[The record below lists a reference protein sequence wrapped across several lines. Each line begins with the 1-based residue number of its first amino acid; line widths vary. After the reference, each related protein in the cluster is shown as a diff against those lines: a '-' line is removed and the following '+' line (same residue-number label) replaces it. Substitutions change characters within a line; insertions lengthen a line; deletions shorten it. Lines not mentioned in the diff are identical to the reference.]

1 MTAGYRIV
9 WRPMA
14 EADLDSIIDT
24 IAQDNSTRAEEFGQD
39 LRDKTLPLAKHPLM
53 GRTGRPGLPDF
64 VRELVVHRNYIIFY
78 RVHDEARTVEILRLK
93 HAAQQMP

>member
-1 MTAGYRIV
+1 MTAGYRIA

-14 EADLDSIIDT
+14 EADLASIIDY
-24 IAQDNSTRAEEFGQD
+24 IGRDNPARAEAFG
-39 LRDKTLPLAKHPLM
+39 REMRNKTLSLAQNPKM
-53 GRTGRPGLPDF
+53 GRTGRPGIPAY

-78 RVHDEARTVEILRLK
+78 RVIEQATTVEVLRMK